1 MAGALTTR
9 ALVLGVVRLFE
20 PINGYQVT
28 RELMSWDVE
37 AWAKLR
43 PGSVYSML
51 TTLTKQGAITRHDL
65 AEGQRSVAVY
75 QVSGSGRVEFSE
87 LIRSLLDGSRGFDR
101 TALDTGMAF
110 APYLKRAEVIEAL
123 TARIDRLDAVNASV
137 HTKIAEAGLS
147 VPPHVAHMLTLDRDL
162 LRAERNWLADFRD
175 RVEVGFLTFLG
186 EVEQWQPAP
195 EDPGWEMVEQSR
207 RYRDQIEAL
216 RR

>member
-75 QVSGSGRVEFSE
+75 QVSDSGQVEFSE

-110 APYLKRAEVIEAL
+110 APYLKRADVIGAL

-137 HTKIAEAGLS
+137 HTKIATAGLS